1 MAYIEVSDVMFRGEL
16 RGATGQARFKLT
28 AKAIDAVDT
37 VNIAGNQVT
46 YNFYFRYSSIA
57 VSAGGVMLSGTIDV
71 PDNNAWVEIIA
82 YGHGASAVQVNG
94 VTRPNRNRRGPSFE
108 LLPFVEIIPLAKGT
122 HTVRLI
128 SSFTGTS
135 ANGYIFCRYIRN
147 TGLANT

>member
-1 MAYIEVSDVMFRGEL
+1 MAYIEVSDVLFRGEL

-28 AKAIDAVDT
+28 AEAINAVDT

-46 YNFYFRYSSIA
+46 YNFYFRYSGIA
-57 VSAGGVMLSGTIDV
+57 VSNGGVMLTGTINV
-71 PDNNAWVEIIA
+71 PDNNAWVEVIA

-94 VTRPNRNRRGPSFE
+94 VTRPNRNRRGPSYE
-108 LLPFVEIIPLAKGT
+108 LLPFVEVIPLAKGT

-128 SSFTGTS
+128 SGFTGTS
-135 ANGYIFCRYIRN
+135 SKGYIFCRYIRN